1 MKPSKL
7 RALLLVLFVAVA
19 LSACAPH
26 QIYRTD
32 YSLCVSDKPE
42 TKCETHSLQEYRD
55 VANPDQ
61 GYVLDFVE
69 FDDQGQLFDRRQMRK
84 VLDHLFELASPEDEN
99 LLMVVFVHGW
109 KHSAAPADGNI
120 VTFRRA
126 LKHLSATESRIGQRS
141 GRKPRRVVGVYLG
154 WRGGSVTLP
163 LVKELTFWDR
173 KSTAHKV
180 GRGGVTEVLNRIELV
195 RQTKRSV
202 AGTGGLGTRL
212 VVVGHSF
219 GGAVV
224 FSALSQILEN
234 GFIHTVGPAGQI
246 SNPRG
251 FGDLV
256 VLINPAFEAELYAAL
271 SDMSTERGSY
281 FRTQLPVLAVL
292 TSDADDA
299 TGRAFPVGRWFSTM
313 FEKTRDMQRDN
324 GVTGEVE
331 TIKQHDANITA
342 VGHFDPYITHS
353 LRAKE
358 THQPNTVDQLSVER
372 SADLFYRISQSWED
386 DAPGSRIEFPRSE
399 LTRTQTSAGRN
410 PYLNVRVD
418 GELIKDHNDIDDPR
432 VIEFVTQLILISSQ
446 SEDPAERSMMRTRGL
461 RK

>member
-7 RALLLVLFVAVA
+7 RTPLLVLFAAIAV
-19 LSACAPH
+19 SACAPH

-42 TKCETHSLQEYRD
+42 TKCGSHALQAYRN
-55 VANPDQ
+55 VANPEQD
-61 GYVLDFVE
+61 YVLNFVE

-99 LLMVVFVHGW
+99 LLIVVFVHGW

-141 GRKPRRVVGVYLG
+141 GRKPRKVVGVYLG
-154 WRGGSVTLP
+154 WRGGSVNLP
-163 LVKELTFWDR
+163 LVQELTFWDR
-173 KSTAHKV
+173 KATAHKV

-195 RQTKRSV
+195 RQTKHSV

-234 GFIHTVGPAGQI
+234 GFIHTMGPAGQI
-246 SNPRG
+246 SDPRG

-256 VLINPAFEAELYAAL
+256 VLINPAFEAELYAPL

-292 TSDADDA
+292 TSEADDA
-299 TGRAFPVGRWFSTM
+299 TGRAFPVGRWFSTL

-353 LRAKE
+353 LRAKGADR
-358 THQPNTVDQLSVER
+358 PNAVGQLSVER
-372 SADLFYRISQSWED
+372 SADLFYRTSQSWED
-386 DAPGSRIEFPRSE
+386 DVPGSRIEFPHSE

-410 PYLNVRVD
+410 PYLNVQVD

-432 VIEFVTQLILISSQ
+432 IIEFVTQLILISSQ
-446 SEDPAERSMMRTRGL
+446 SEDPAERSVLRTRGL